1 MSIAES
7 KREKIGSI
15 YNGNLF
21 EIPTYQRKYSW
32 TDKERKELWDDIKE
46 AFENN
51 INHFFGTLIF
61 KRSDNENSLEE
72 VYEIIDGQQRTTT
85 LFILLDVLI
94 TKLSN
99 GDRKEDLIEAF
110 IHKRKKLKLLPLG
123 RDKDFLEELILNYDS
138 IQFSS
143 IQKRSQKN
151 LYNAKKEFLNL
162 ISSYNEN
169 EILKLINFIRNNV
182 EVLVLVVEK
191 QSEAIRMFEIINDR
205 GLELSYLDKIKSILM
220 LYSTMYV
227 DDSLN
232 TIINDNFEIIF
243 DSNDDIF
250 MQKDELKILNRF
262 DENETLFT
270 HHYIR
275 ARQHLSETW
284 NYRNGAKKIFNS
296 IKNKC
301 ESLKGDKDKLKKFII
316 DYTTDFANFAN
327 SYSNMINEIPKHSKY
342 IEAFQFLEFSAT
354 MYPLVV
360 TLYQQEK
367 LDDLLEILIS
377 VEVRV
382 YKFKGTNPR
391 ADIPSLCN
399 AISEEEWTV
408 SEIEDW
414 LIWFREKFM
423 NDGNFK
429 YSLNENIY
437 GNNAVKYLLL
447 KYNNNLDSSKIIN
460 STSEY
465 QNLQIEH
472 IFPQGGDNGVQFD
485 ITSFDFEDESEYEYT
500 IDKIGNLILLEKE
513 LNSGSDVSDLTPKE
527 KVHGYL
533 KSQVT
538 DTNKTAG
545 AIDKNGFNKEKLED
559 RTALIIDYCISN
571 F

>member
-15 YNGNLF
+15 YNGNMF

-32 TDKERKELWDDIKE
+32 TDKERKELWDDIRE
-46 AFENN
+46 ASENN

-61 KRSDNENSLEE
+61 KRSDDDSSLEE

-85 LFILLDVLI
+85 LFILLNVLI
-94 TKLSN
+94 SKLN
-99 GDRKEDLIEAF
+99 DGDRKEDLIEAF
-110 IHKRKKLKLLPLG
+110 IHKRKKLKLLPRG
-123 RDKDFLEELILNYDS
+123 RDKDFLEELIFDFDS
-138 IQFSS
+138 IKFNS
-143 IQKRSQKN
+143 IKKRSQRN

-162 ISSYNEN
+162 VNSYTES
-169 EILKLINFIRNNV
+169 EILELINFIRNNV

-205 GLELSYLDKIKSILM
+205 GLDLSYLDKIKSILM

-227 DDSLN
+227 DDNLI
-232 TIINDNFEIIF
+232 TIINNNFEIIF
-243 DSNDDIF
+243 DANDDIF

-270 HHYIR
+270 HHYIK
-275 ARQHLSETW
+275 AKQYLSETW

-296 IKNKC
+296 IKSKC
-301 ESLKGDKDKLKKFII
+301 ESLKGDKEKLENFITE
-316 DYTTDFANFAN
+316 YTTDFANFTH
-327 SYSNMINEIPKHSKY
+327 SYSKMINEVPKHSKY

-360 TLYQQEK
+360 TLYQQKK
-367 LDDLLEILIS
+367 LDELLEVLIS

-391 ADIPSLCN
+391 ADIPYLCN
-399 AISEEEWTV
+399 AISEEEWSV
-408 SEIEDW
+408 SEIEEW

-423 NDGNFK
+423 NEGNFK

-447 KYNNNLDSSKIIN
+447 KYNNSLNSSNLISAVK
-460 STSEY
+460 EY
-465 QNLQIEH
+465 QNLQVEH
-472 IFPQGGDNGVQFD
+472 IFPQGGENGVQFD
-485 ITSFDFEDESEYEYT
+485 IKSFNFEDKSEYEYT
-500 IDKIGNLILLEKE
+500 IDKIGNLMLLEKE
-513 LNSGSDVSDLTPKE
+513 LNSGADISDLTPKE

-533 KSQVT
+533 KSHVT
-538 DTNKTAG
+538 DTNLMAG
-545 AIDKNGFNKEKLED
+545 QIDQNGFDSHKLEN
-559 RTALIIDYCISN
+559 RTVQIIKYCIEN

>member
-61 KRSDNENSLEE
+61 KRADDKNSLEE

-85 LFILLDVLI
+85 LFILLNVLI
-94 TKLSN
+94 SKLN
-99 GDRKEDLIEAF
+99 DGDRKEDLIEAF
-110 IHKRKKLKLLPLG
+110 IHKRKRLKLLPLG
-123 RDKDFLEELILNYDS
+123 RDKDFLEELIFDYDS
-138 IQFSS
+138 IKFSS
-143 IQKRSQKN
+143 IRKRSQKN

-162 ISSYNEN
+162 VSSYNES
-169 EILKLINFIRNNV
+169 EILELINFIRNNV

-232 TIINDNFEIIF
+232 TIINNNFEIIF
-243 DSNDDIF
+243 DANDDIF

-270 HHYIR
+270 HHYIK
-275 ARQHLSETW
+275 AKQYLSETW

-296 IKNKC
+296 IKSKC
-301 ESLKGDKDKLKKFII
+301 ENLKGNKEELEKFIT
-316 DYTTDFANFAN
+316 DYTTDFANFTH
-327 SYSNMINEIPKHSKY
+327 SYSQLISEVPKHTKY

-360 TLYQQEK
+360 TLYQQKK
-367 LDDLLEILIS
+367 LDELLEILIS

-391 ADIPSLCN
+391 ADIPYLCN
-399 AISEEEWTV
+399 GISEEEWTI
-408 SEIEDW
+408 SEIEEW

-423 NDGNFK
+423 NVGNFK

-447 KYNNNLDSSKIIN
+447 KYNNSLDSSKLIS
-460 STSEY
+460 STKEY
-465 QNLQIEH
+465 QNLQVEH
-472 IFPQGGDNGVQFD
+472 IFPQGGENGVQFD
-485 ITSFDFEDESEYEYT
+485 IKSFNFKDEPEYDYT
-500 IDKIGNLILLEKE
+500 IDKIGNLMLLEKE

-533 KSQVT
+533 KSHVT
-538 DTNKTAG
+538 DTNQMAG
-545 AIDKNGFNKEKLED
+545 NIDKNGFDNQKLES
-559 RTALIIDYCISN
+559 RTEEIINYCISN